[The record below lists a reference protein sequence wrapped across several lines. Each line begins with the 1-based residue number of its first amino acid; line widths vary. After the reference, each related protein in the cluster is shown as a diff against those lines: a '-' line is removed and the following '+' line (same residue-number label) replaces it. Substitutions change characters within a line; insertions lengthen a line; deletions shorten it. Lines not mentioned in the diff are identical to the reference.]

1 MSRRVSTRG
10 RHRAHRA
17 PRHSVG
23 VKAAVS
29 AVGVA
34 GVAVA
39 GAAVIGVAPTLSV
52 SPQLMATLH
61 YLRGTNIGNEPT
73 DGQYEDFIGRVL
85 AGSGTAEPD
94 APYEKVPYNAGFKPF
109 SRGGF
114 GDLTY
119 NASVQQGVNL
129 LAGQNPGDGDLIF
142 GFSQGAVAASK
153 YKETHTGNTYV
164 LVENPSRPNGGV
176 MERFRGWTIPFV
188 DVTFSGATPNN
199 GDPTIDVARQY
210 DGWADFPAYL
220 WNPVAVANAFMG
232 IVLVHGNTQTQLTA
246 ADLEAA
252 EASGDSDYY
261 QYNAS
266 SNTKYY
272 LIKTYPVPLLMPLE
286 SFLPASVIAA
296 LDAPL
301 RAFIETAYERTDY
314 GTPKPATFFTPFGQ
328 AATLTTTVVADDA
341 VAAKPAAQ
349 ALERGR
355 PASEAPDILV
365 DDDEPDDHTPPK
377 VEASQAIIDGD
388 DGDGEALDDA
398 SVGADEDVASDES
411 EDDTAQESVGGMD
424 TGPAQ
429 QGGDTTDHAGTTDH
443 GDDGDAGN
451 GGDAENADTV

>member
-1 MSRRVSTRG
+1 MSRRVNTRG
-10 RHRAHRA
+10 RHRARTA
-17 PRHSVG
+17 PRRSVG

-85 AGSGTAEPD
+85 AGSDTAEPD

-109 SRGGF
+109 SHGGF
-114 GDLTY
+114 ADLTY

-176 MERFRGWTIPFV
+176 MERFKGWTIPFV

-261 QYNAS
+261 QYNAD

-301 RAFIETAYERTDY
+301 RAFIETAYDRTDY
-314 GTPKPATFFTPFGQ
+314 GTPKPATLFKPFGQ
-328 AATLTTTVVADDA
+328 VDTLATTLVADDA
-341 VAAKPAAQ
+341 VAAKAA
-349 ALERGR
+349 AEPVDRGR
-355 PASEAPDILV
+355 PASETPDIPI
-365 DDDEPDDHTPPK
+365 DGDEPEDRTPPNP
-377 VEASQAIIDGD
+377 EASQTITDEDDGD
-388 DGDGEALDDA
+388 DGVLDEASL
-398 SVGADEDVASDES
+398 GADEAAASAENDDDTNRETVTAGDDES
-411 EDDTAQESVGGMD
+411 
-424 TGPAQ
+424 AQ
-429 QGGDTTDHAGTTDH
+429 QGGDTTGTTGSTDDAGND
-443 GDDGDAGN
+443 GDNDGDAGN
-451 GGDAENADTV
+451 ENAA